1 MSELRCWRGVLSALS
16 SITVKASN
24 RILFFLFVCL
34 FGLPFFFLVCHPLRS
49 NRTSAFYSFPIVL
62 SASAA
67 LLGFSLLHSM
77 FPARGFCIFF
87 WLFLLKNGTS
97 F

>member
-1 MSELRCWRGVLSALS
+1 MSELRCWRGVLSAFS

-34 FGLPFFFLVCHPLRS
+34 FGLPFFFLFAILCDRIAQVPFTRSRLCFQPQLLFSVFPCCIPCFLRE
-49 NRTSAFYSFPIVL
+49 
-62 SASAA
+62 
-67 LLGFSLLHSM
+67 GF
-77 FPARGFCIFF
+77 AIFF